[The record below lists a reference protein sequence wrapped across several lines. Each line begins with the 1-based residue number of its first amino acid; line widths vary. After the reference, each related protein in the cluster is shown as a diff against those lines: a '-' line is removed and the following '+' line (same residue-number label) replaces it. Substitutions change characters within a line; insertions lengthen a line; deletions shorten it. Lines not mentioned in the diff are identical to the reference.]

1 MINTINK
8 IKQNKEKEKNRGA
21 VFDRGTEK
29 ASLKRLHLSRDFSES
44 TREGCEEPR
53 RRRKGRRKKRKIW
66 GKSITSQA
74 LGTGNSKALRQN
86 CVWGD

>member
-21 VFDRGTEK
+21 VFDRGSEK
-29 ASLKRLHLSRDFSES
+29 ASLKRLHLSTDFSES
-44 TREGCEEPR
+44 KREGCEEQR
-53 RRRKGRRKKRKIW
+53 RRRKGRRKRKIW